1 MPEMLLEDEDSL
13 GQEVVAAARSVCA
26 HLAEAWAKRRGR
38 EAFVAKLEEAE
49 MMAVMVETWL
59 AFAMECG
66 CLEMEVGQ
74 GHCRCYW
81 KIFGEIGELIE
92 EVVAGWGGGVAA

>member
-26 HLAEAWAKRRGR
+26 HLAEAWAKRR

-49 MMAVMVETWL
+49 MMAVTVETWL

-74 GHCRCYW
+74 GALPVLLED
-81 KIFGEIGELIE
+81 F
-92 EVVAGWGGGVAA
+92 WGDW